1 MTGDNFMRYPKFLP
15 EKGTIGFVAPAFGC
29 ATEPYYTAFLKGLL
43 ITRLQGHEIRSDI
56 ALIGNMARIIKNKE
70 DHHRMMTQYNE
81 ILKKIAAIPDSF
93 GSAGT
98 DIGIAM
104 AERGLWTDVCSSFFI
119 MTYPKKSIF

>member
-1 MTGDNFMRYPKFLP
+1 MRYPKFLP
-15 EKGTIGFVAPAFGC
+15 VNGTIGFVAPSFGC

-43 ITRLQGHEIRSDI
+43 ITRLQGNEIRSGI
-56 ALIGNMARIIKNKE
+56 ALIGNMARTIKNKE

-119 MTYPKKSIF
+119 MKKSIFGNM

>member
-15 EKGTIGFVAPAFGC
+15 EKGTIGFVAPSFGC

-56 ALIGNMARIIKNKE
+56 ALISNMARIIKNKE

-81 ILKKIAAIPDSF
+81 ILKK
-93 GSAGT
+93 
-98 DIGIAM
+98 
-104 AERGLWTDVCSSFFI
+104 
-119 MTYPKKSIF
+119 

>member
-1 MTGDNFMRYPKFLP
+1 MRYPKFLP

-56 ALIGNMARIIKNKE
+56 ALISNMARIIKNKE

-81 ILKKIAAIPDSF
+81 ILKNSSDSGQF
-93 GSAGT
+93 WKRRNRYRNCDGRKRT
-98 DIGIAM
+98 VD
-104 AERGLWTDVCSSFFI
+104 RCLQFFFYNEI
-119 MTYPKKSIF
+119 S